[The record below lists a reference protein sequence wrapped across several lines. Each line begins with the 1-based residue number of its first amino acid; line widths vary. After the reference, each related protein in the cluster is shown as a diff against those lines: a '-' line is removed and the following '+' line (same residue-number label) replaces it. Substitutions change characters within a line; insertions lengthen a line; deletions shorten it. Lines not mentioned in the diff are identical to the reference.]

1 MKHFVTAENQQGKE
15 NDRKEAR
22 PRSLLRQFLKVNF
35 PFIFTIEKNHDFG
48 VNSKRVV
55 SLPQKLP
62 DLRIPFR
69 GILFTLEDSIR
80 RDFNSVTSFE
90 GEKQVVGRELHP
102 LRREDRPEMPLTSDI
117 FHDFPPAAWSIK
129 YLIIKHDTTRL
140 PRRCCVYECTRIE
153 DSASVGCLSR
163 LRVGLKSILHPRLP
177 PCSGC
182 WPAESLRGLAT
193 P

>member
-1 MKHFVTAENQQGKE
+1 MLTSTIPESKLSIYSY
-15 NDRKEAR
+15 DRKESRLRSKLKESRLSTSEAAR
-22 PRSLLRQFLKVNF
+22 SKNSIPRL
-35 PFIFTIEKNHDFG
+35 
-48 VNSKRVV
+48 
-55 SLPQKLP
+55 
-62 DLRIPFR
+62 